1 MMIRLLP
8 KAEYGNDN
16 DNVSFLN
23 VFKSSTK
30 YENIRAYFFRS
41 EKGIAVIISDTL
53 TAEKQAQAI
62 MKIKRGIEKCRT
74 AEMGVVDGQGTY
86 HCGGSL
92 CCGKDRIALSES
104 E

>member
-8 KAEYGNDN
+8 KAELGSDKQ
-16 DNVSFLN
+16 SFLN
-23 VFKSSTK
+23 VFRSSTN

-62 MKIKRGIEKCRT
+62 MKIKRGIQKCKT
-74 AEMGVVDGQGTY
+74 AEMGVVDGNGVY

-92 CCGKDRIALSES
+92 CCGRDRLALSES

>member
-1 MMIRLLP
+1 MIIRLLP
-8 KAEYGNDN
+8 EALRGKDN
-16 DNVSFLN
+16 EAFLN
-23 VFKSSTK
+23 VFRSSTN

-41 EKGIAVIISDTL
+41 EKGIGVIINDNI

-62 MKIKRGIEKCRT
+62 MKIKRGIQKCKT

-92 CCGKDRIALSES
+92 CCGKNRIAVTES

>member
-8 KAEYGNDN
+8 EAKYGNDN
-16 DNVSFLN
+16 DNISFLN

-30 YENIRAYFFRS
+30 YENIQAYFFRS
-41 EKGIAVIISDTL
+41 EKGIAVIINDTL
-53 TAEKQAQAI
+53 TAEKQARAI
-62 MKIKRGIEKCRT
+62 MKIKRGIQKCNT
-74 AEMGVVDGQGTY
+74 AEMGVVDGDGVY

-92 CCGKDRIALSES
+92 CCGKDRVAVSES

>member
-8 KAEYGNDN
+8 EALRGKDK
-16 DNVSFLN
+16 SFFLN
-23 VFKSSTK
+23 VFQSSAK

-41 EKGIAVIISDTL
+41 ELGIAVIISDSL
-53 TAEKQAQAI
+53 PAEKKAKAI
-62 MKIKRGIEKCRT
+62 MKIKRGIQRCKT
-74 AEMGVVDGQGTY
+74 AEMGVVDGKGTY

-92 CCGKDRIALSES
+92 CCGRDRKAISEG

>member
-8 KAEYGNDN
+8 KAELGNDKN
-16 DNVSFLN
+16 SFLN
-23 VFKSSTK
+23 VFRSSTN

-41 EKGIAVIISDTL
+41 ENGIAVIISDTL

-62 MKIKRGIEKCRT
+62 MKIKRGIEKCKT
-74 AEMGVVDGQGTY
+74 AEMGVVDGNGVY

-92 CCGKDRIALSES
+92 CCGKDRIVLSES

>member
-1 MMIRLLP
+1 MIIRLLP
-8 KAEYGNDN
+8 EALRGKDN
-16 DNVSFLN
+16 ESFLN
-23 VFKSSTK
+23 VFRSSTN

-41 EKGIAVIISDTL
+41 ENGIAVIISDTL

-62 MKIKRGIEKCRT
+62 MKIKKGIQKCKT
-74 AEMGVVDGQGTY
+74 AEMGVVDGNGVY

-92 CCGKDRIALSES
+92 CCGRDRIAVSES